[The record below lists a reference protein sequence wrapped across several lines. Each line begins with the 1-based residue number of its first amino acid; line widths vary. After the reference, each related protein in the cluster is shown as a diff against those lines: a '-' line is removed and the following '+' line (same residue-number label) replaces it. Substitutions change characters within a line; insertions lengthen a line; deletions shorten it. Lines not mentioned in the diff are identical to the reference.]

1 MLPTIKTE
9 VVSSRDSVFKVIQ
22 CHFPIAERSSKVTK
36 LLREAAAL
44 SSALGVRQVKEL
56 KKGSEAQC
64 GGLACSCSAGRE
76 GEGFSEGI
84 TGLGVGWAGEPLR
97 GRCSTAQGQKRTP
110 WLSGHLSQQY
120 HSPGWRSIPLWMA
133 AARAV
138 CCWRYS
144 HSGHGPLPCSL
155 GAFWQVTPQITL
167 LAAGAGQERL
177 EQQSPARAW
186 KGDLLVAFLLSFPH
200 FAYRLEKSTSGQVL
214 LPPSTTVLHTSKSY

>member
-9 VVSSRDSVFKVIQ
+9 VVSSRDSVFKVIR

-97 GRCSTAQGQKRTP
+97 GRCSTAQGQKLTP

-155 GAFWQVTPQITL
+155 GALWQVTPPRSPCLQQELDKRDWNSSPLPEHEREICLWHSSCPSLTL
-167 LAAGAGQERL
+167 HI
-177 EQQSPARAW
+177 
-186 KGDLLVAFLLSFPH
+186 V
-200 FAYRLEKSTSGQVL
+200 
-214 LPPSTTVLHTSKSY
+214 